1 MYLEWHHNI
10 CWLLWERTRR
20 GMLKKLNVY
29 WRTCQEWATA
39 LCGGSG
45 AFLEHNAEEWLRVG
59 HGCKREGERVRPGAK
74 EREGARKGEREHTR
88 GEGSLTE
95 RRGGVGWEGE
105 WGKGGGKRRGL
116 VVAHWDIWQQVMW
129 VRMEWAWLLWVAS
142 VGMGWWWGQVVDVV
156 ELWAQGCKMKGGCTW
171 GVWAVCA
178 LVTMVSSV
186 AWRSGQGQVVIRVHK
201 TDRES
206 SQKMWDNGRSAKQ
219 VFKIESWPVTKND
232 VPSLIYE
239 Q

>member
-74 EREGARKGEREHTR
+74 EREGAQKGEREHEREKGSTQEGKGAWQR
-88 GEGSLTE
+88 GE
-95 RRGGVGWEGE
+95 RGVGWEGE

-178 LVTMVSSV
+178 LVT
-186 AWRSGQGQVVIRVHK
+186 I
-201 TDRES
+201 
-206 SQKMWDNGRSAKQ
+206 QKMWDNGRSAKQ
-219 VFKIESWPVTKND
+219 VFKIESWSATKND